1 MIRQMNYFFG
11 FSYWKHPF
19 VEPFFNENPI
29 FINPLFGKKYLKKAL
44 KKGLDINSSIYIW
57 GKKSFPE
64 LEHYAYTYKLPLY
77 RVEDGFIRSVGLGSD
92 LTQPYS
98 LVVDSRGIYFDPT
111 QPSDLEHIL
120 QNHLFTES
128 DIIRAQHIR
137 HYLIDKKLSK
147 YNVYANVELDLPKDQ
162 TIVVVPGQVEDD
174 ASIRF
179 GAKGMTNLE
188 LLKQTRINRPDA
200 YIVYKPHPDVLSGNR
215 VGNVDEN
222 EALQYCDRIVTEVGI
237 DSVLVHANEVH
248 TMTSLVGLEALIR
261 GIKVVTYGLPFY
273 AGWGLSDD
281 SHTCERRSRKL
292 SFDELVAG
300 AYLLYPRYI
309 HPHTKQRCEIEVLL
323 SYLDEERFAY
333 SHSLWIKMRNWI
345 SRKSQMLIRMI
356 KGIA

>member
-1 MIRQMNYFFG
+1 MKTFFFG
-11 FSYWKHPF
+11 FTAWKTF
-19 VEPFFNENPI
+19 LIDITPFFDEKVNFINPI
-29 FINPLFGKKYLKKAL
+29 FGQKHLEKGLR
-44 KKGLDINSSIYIW
+44 KGLDINSAIYIW
-57 GKKSFPE
+57 GKKSVQGI
-64 LEHYAYTYKLPLY
+64 EHYAYTYKLPIY
-77 RVEDGFIRSVGLGSD
+77 RVEDGFIRSFGLGSD

-111 QPSDLEHIL
+111 QSSDLEHIL
-120 QNHLFTES
+120 QNHIFTETQ
-128 DIIRAQHIR
+128 IIRAQYIR
-137 HYLIDKKLSK
+137 HYLVDKKLSK
-147 YNVYANVELDLPKDQ
+147 YNVYANVELDLPKGR

-179 GAKGMTNLE
+179 GANGMTNLE
-188 LLKQTRINRPDA
+188 LLKQTRINCPDA
-200 YIVYKPHPDVLSGNR
+200 YIIYKPHPDVLSGNR
-215 VGNVDEN
+215 VGDVDES
-222 EALQYCDRIVTEVGI
+222 EALKYCDRIVSEVGI

-248 TMTSLVGLEALIR
+248 TMTSLVGFEALIR

-292 SFDELVAG
+292 SIDELVAG

-309 HPHTKQRCEIEVLL
+309 HPHTKQRCEIEALL

-333 SHSLWIKMRNWI
+333 SHSLWIKLRNGI
-345 SRKSQMLIRMI
+345 SRKLQMLIRMI